1 MQAICIKYNPN
12 SLYNRGEP
20 NGLPLFFFSEIFE
33 DKKKSSYL
41 CGGNNKIVQSMTALK
56 MKQSSLDLISQ
67 IDDKDTKLLEKVWI
81 FLSSNVKSHSRQGWE
96 AAAQL
101 AHQNGDDKL
110 LANDVFEDV
119 LSQMFC

>member
-1 MQAICIKYNPN
+1 
-12 SLYNRGEP
+12 
-20 NGLPLFFFSEIFE
+20 
-33 DKKKSSYL
+33 
-41 CGGNNKIVQSMTALK
+41 MTALK

-96 AAAQL
+96 AEAQL

>member
-1 MQAICIKYNPN
+1 
-12 SLYNRGEP
+12 
-20 NGLPLFFFSEIFE
+20 
-33 DKKKSSYL
+33 
-41 CGGNNKIVQSMTALK
+41 MTALK

>member
-1 MQAICIKYNPN
+1 M
-12 SLYNRGEP
+12 
-20 NGLPLFFFSEIFE
+20 PLFFFSEIFG

-81 FLSSNVKSHSRQGWE
+81 FLSSNVHPQLRRGW
-96 AAAQL
+96 AAAAKK
-101 AHQNGDDKL
+101 AHQQGDDVL
-110 LANDVFEDV
+110 LACDVFDDEELKDITW
-119 LSQMFC
+119 

>member
-1 MQAICIKYNPN
+1 
-12 SLYNRGEP
+12 
-20 NGLPLFFFSEIFE
+20 
-33 DKKKSSYL
+33 
-41 CGGNNKIVQSMTALK
+41 MTALK

-67 IDDKDTKLLEKVWI
+67 IDDKDTKLLEKVWV

>member
-1 MQAICIKYNPN
+1 
-12 SLYNRGEP
+12 
-20 NGLPLFFFSEIFE
+20 
-33 DKKKSSYL
+33 
-41 CGGNNKIVQSMTALK
+41 MTAK
-56 MKQSSLDLISQ
+56 IMKQSSLDMISQ
-67 IDDKDTKLLEKVWI
+67 IDDRDTELLEKVWI

-110 LANDVFEDV
+110 LAHDVFEDV